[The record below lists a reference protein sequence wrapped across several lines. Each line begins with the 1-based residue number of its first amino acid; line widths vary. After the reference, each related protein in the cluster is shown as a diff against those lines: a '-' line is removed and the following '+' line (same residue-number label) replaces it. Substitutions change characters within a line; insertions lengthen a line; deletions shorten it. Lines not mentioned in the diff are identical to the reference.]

1 MRSKVAIV
9 SFTGVVGVVL
19 SIAGA
24 GAAYAV
30 SGGGYSSPQ
39 QDCPWDA
46 SEWNTP
52 QYQTYPG
59 CHNAQLTLESGGMT
73 NGMPNN
79 RYNNSPRHGEHGAAN
94 TTWLQ
99 FGIDQ
104 SPNDENSKGT
114 GTLYSLGYP
123 GQSSATHSGCLSV
136 NTDGTNG
143 GPTPEGKKP
152 VPVSKAANQQKYG
165 CGNNKKGAGFA
176 LNWDYYQF
184 YCPIAAAIPGFPYAC
199 QSIPGGDIGE
209 NKLTPDTGTKQ
220 NLTKILSEGF
230 ILYYGMD
237 DNSDNGEHDGEGPLS
252 SPQTQGSEVGPSD
265 GGAVMIA
272 FTPYRLAESGTLSQ
286 PEGLINASTGFCA
299 DGICAGATSEK
310 QMIYQ
315 GCNANTGNDAKKVRC
330 KKGRENSQR
339 DSYDYSGKKWDP
351 ETCNSG
357 GEQDQPRHKPQPDAP
372 ANCNSNQAH
381 SSPGGPKRTKGGMD
395 YWRRQEA
402 HTVSNEPGFQFFEDP
417 DAMGSPALPLYPLPA
432 IYAGTCGVVLGGG
445 GAAMPASPLTNKAH
459 QLQIKTGC

>member
-1 MRSKVAIV
+1 MRRWVPTLSL
-9 SFTGVVGVVL
+9 TGIAVVVF
-19 SIAGA
+19 SMAGA

-52 QYQTYPG
+52 QYVVYPG
-59 CHNAQLTLESGGMT
+59 CHNAQLTLESGGLT

-79 RYNNSPRHGEHGAAN
+79 RYNNSPRHGEHGTAN
-94 TTWLQ
+94 TSWLQ

-114 GTLYSLGYP
+114 KTLYSLGYP

-143 GPTPEGKKP
+143 GPAPEGKKP
-152 VPVSKAANQQKYG
+152 IPVSKAANQQKYG
-165 CGNNKKGAGFA
+165 CGDNKKGAGFA

-184 YCPIAAAIPGFPYAC
+184 YCPIAGAIPGFPYPC
-199 QSIPGGDIGE
+199 QSIPGGDIGK
-209 NKLTPDTGTKQ
+209 NKLTLDTGLEQ
-220 NLTKILSEGF
+220 NVTKILTEGF
-230 ILYYGMD
+230 TLYYGMD

-252 SPQTQGSEVGPSD
+252 SPLTQGSEVGPSD
-265 GGAVMIA
+265 GGAVMLA

-286 PEGLINASTGFCA
+286 PEGLLNAATGFCA
-299 DGICAGATSEK
+299 DGICLGATTAK

-315 GCNANTGNDAKKVRC
+315 GCDANTGNVKSMNRC
-330 KKGRENSQR
+330 AKGRKNSER
-339 DSYDYSGKKWDP
+339 DSFDYTGKQWDP
-351 ETCNSG
+351 YSCNSG
-357 GEQDQPRHKPQPDAP
+357 GEQDQPRGKPQPDSP
-372 ANCNSNQAH
+372 PNCNASKKHPSLN
-381 SSPGGPKRTKGGMD
+381 GPKRTKGGMD
-395 YWRRQEA
+395 YWRKHEA

-417 DAMGSPALPLYPLPA
+417 DPMGSPALPIYPLPA
-432 IYAGTCGVVLGGG
+432 IYVGTCGVTLGGG
-445 GAAMPASPLTNKAH
+445 GMAMPDTPLTNKAH
-459 QLQIKTGC
+459 QIQIKTC